1 MNNTNN
7 PHQSSLIPDVSR
19 RQPRQSQ
26 SPTTAADHPPA
37 ARLVTVNKTVTT
49 YQKSASQIYQR
60 RQLYQQQ
67 QLVIRQHATVIQT
80 QMPIPARMTAP
91 SAQATPAP
99 APAPASVSQARNAAR
114 ARAFFNRRVYLD
126 NRGSTVPSALR
137 ARLAGLHVDAI
148 LHFDRYGNLR
158 GYSYRH
164 NESILGRVNEWGG
177 VASGHGLFTI

>member
-1 MNNTNN
+1 MNNTNR
-7 PHQSSLIPDVSR
+7 PQSSLVPAAS

-26 SPTTAADHPPA
+26 QSPATTADDHPPTL
-37 ARLVTVNKTVTT
+37 LVTVNKTVTT

-80 QMPIPARMTAP
+80 QMSIPARVTAP
-91 SAQATPAP
+91 ATQATPAP
-99 APAPASVSQARNAAR
+99 ASASVSQARNAPR

-126 NRGSTVPSALR
+126 NRGSTVPSVLR
-137 ARLAGLHVDAI
+137 ARLAGLHVNAI

-164 NESILGRVNEWGG
+164 NESILGSVNEWGG